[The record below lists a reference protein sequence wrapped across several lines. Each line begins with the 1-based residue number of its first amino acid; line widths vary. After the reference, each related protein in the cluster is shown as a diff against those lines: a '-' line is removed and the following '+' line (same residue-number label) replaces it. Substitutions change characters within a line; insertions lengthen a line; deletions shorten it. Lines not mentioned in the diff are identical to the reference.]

1 MGRGTRAGVIVG
13 AVAFALSACAP
24 AVKTARLDDVAPPS
38 PREIEAAER
47 LASPACSAN
56 LGFLFP
62 GAAQFCYRK
71 PAEGAALSAL
81 AAAEIATA
89 VTAGAV
95 QTTDD
100 SALES
105 PGVQLTLVSLQNLWV
120 IGYGDAIL
128 DQDRARQL
136 PYTPQDTLGE
146 LAWAPFNWRVMKKP
160 AVWGGLALTLAA
172 GVGVSLLID
181 DDLDA
186 DPGGDVN
193 LFGRP
198 TSPVLGYAAGGAALA
213 GTFAHVAVGEE
224 ILFRGVVQSRLARSY
239 GETTGW
245 VAGSLLFGAAH
256 APNALV
262 LDGADRTRYLAV
274 GLPFITVI
282 GSYLGKLYQWDDY
295 SLTGPVALHFWYD
308 FLLSATF
315 FALDPE
321 DSLVSARIAVPF

>member
-1 MGRGTRAGVIVG
+1 MRAGAIAGVL
-13 AVAFALSACAP
+13 AVAGVAASACAP
-24 AVKTARLDDVAPPS
+24 TVKTARLDDVAPAS
-38 PREIEAAER
+38 PREKDAAAR
-47 LASPACSAN
+47 LANPACSAN
-56 LGFLFP
+56 LGLLFP

-71 PAEGAALSAL
+71 PVEGATLSAL
-81 AAAEIATA
+81 AAAEVAAA
-89 VTAGAV
+89 VTAGVV

-105 PGVQLTLVSLQNLWV
+105 PGVQLSLVALQNLYV
-120 IGYGDAIL
+120 IGFSDAIL
-128 DQDRARQL
+128 DQDRARRL
-136 PYTPQDTLGE
+136 PYTPQDTLQE

-172 GVGVSLLID
+172 GIGASFLVAE
-181 DDLDA
+181 DA
-186 DPGGDVN
+186 DVDPGGDVN

-198 TSPVLGYAAGGAALA
+198 THPALGYPIGGAALA

-224 ILFRGVVQSRLARSY
+224 LLFRGVVQSRLTRSY

-245 VAGSLLFGAAH
+245 LAGSLIFGAAH
-256 APNALV
+256 APNAFV
-262 LDGADRTRYLAV
+262 LEGADRTRYLAI
-274 GLPFITVI
+274 GLPFITVV

-315 FALDPE
+315 FALNPD
-321 DSLVSARIAVPF
+321 DSLVSARIAIPF